1 MSSSRV
7 RVALAA
13 LFSLLCGLLCFR
25 AVPLIYHQDG
35 VHYLSLAQHIAQGQ
49 GYRSAVFLFPDL
61 MQPPLFPLLCAGLIP
76 IFGSAVAAGQAVVL
90 LCGALTV
97 VGIAWVHAL
106 ALGPRGVTFTAL
118 CAAVWPGL
126 ALATALTLEPLFL
139 CLLSFAVATG
149 LSAAMRESLP
159 RAACCGLLL
168 GLCVLVR
175 PEVVMTG
182 LCLLLLCALW
192 PAPLVRRLGWLA
204 VAGAA
209 ALVIVLPY
217 GLWVRAHLGFF
228 EVLPKVRYNVPLS
241 EILARMD
248 WPPDEAPF
256 SARDQRAAYS
266 LMPDHST
273 FVLHRAFA
281 DPSFDPRPLFPLKE
295 AGAASGQGRA
305 GALLRTASRMIGEG
319 VGRSGLLQPLG
330 LLLAALG
337 VLSAWRVRGE
347 LQPGPGGPRRLPL
360 PLFLLCALCGLHLV
374 PALLSGEDFEAR
386 YLSASALYSLPL
398 VGAGAAWI
406 AGRARSRLA
415 APFLPLLIGA
425 ALLLS
430 YGAFTARLVRELGGS
445 EGGRRT
451 HALTAACERYLPRG
465 ARVLAEHN
473 RCAFLRD
480 GHSFQL
486 PYVRGQGELL
496 DYIAAHRIEYAVFD
510 GRTLRKNPSAADR
523 ALADPRSWPPGW
535 VPLAGLFEE
544 RDPIW
549 FVKLG
554 APPARPATAR

>member
-1 MSSSRV
+1 MSSLRV

-13 LFSLLCGLLCFR
+13 LLSLLCGWLCFR
-25 AVPLIYHQDG
+25 AAPLVYHQDG
-35 VHYLSLAQHIAQGQ
+35 VHYLSLAQHLAAGQ

-61 MQPPLFPLLCAGLIP
+61 MQPPLFPLLCAALIP
-76 IFGSAVAAGQAVVL
+76 VFGSAVAAGQAVVL

-97 VGIAWVHAL
+97 VGLAWVHAL
-106 ALGPRGVTFTAL
+106 ALGPRGALYTAL

-139 CLLSFAVATG
+139 CLLSFALAAG
-149 LSAAMRESLP
+149 LSAAMRDSLP

-168 GLCVLVR
+168 GLAVLVR

-182 LCLLLLCALW
+182 LGLLLLLVLW
-192 PAPLVRRLGWLA
+192 PAPLSRRLRWLLG
-204 VAGAA
+204 AGAA

-241 EILARMD
+241 EILERMD
-248 WPPDEAPF
+248 WPADEASF

-266 LMPDHST
+266 LMPDHRT
-273 FVLHRAFA
+273 FVLHHAFA
-281 DPSFDPRPLFPLKE
+281 DPSFDPRPLFPLRPVQDPS
-295 AGAASGQGRA
+295 GGGQGRA

-330 LLLAALG
+330 LILCALG
-337 VLSAWRVRGE
+337 VFAAWRAPREAGAA
-347 LQPGPGGPRRLPL
+347 QGGSRLPL
-360 PLFLLCALCGLHLV
+360 PLLGLCVLCGLHLV

-386 YLSASALYSLPL
+386 YLSATALYSLPL
-398 VGAGAAWI
+398 AGAGAAWI
-406 AGRARSRLA
+406 AGRQRLRLA
-415 APFLPLLIGA
+415 PVLVGA
-425 ALLLS
+425 ALVLS
-430 YGAFTARLVRELGGS
+430 YGAFTARLARDLGGS
-445 EGGRRT
+445 EGGRRMK
-451 HALTAACERYLPRG
+451 ALTAACQRYLPRG

-473 RCAFLRD
+473 RCAFLQD
-480 GHSFQL
+480 GSSFQL
-486 PYVRGQGELL
+486 PYVRSQRELL

-523 ALADPRSWPPGW
+523 ALADPRTWPPGW

-544 RDPIW
+544 RDPVW

-554 APPARPATAR
+554 APTAR